1 METKRI
7 REKESGWWMNGQR
20 LPVAFMEFRK
30 MIAPDDE
37 QLQGLSEM
45 LKKESDRQGRYQCR
59 HCGFLSHSYL
69 WQCPGCGGWDTY
81 PTLRVQD
88 QSLRRDK

>member
-1 METKRI
+1 
-7 REKESGWWMNGQR
+7 
-20 LPVAFMEFRK
+20 
-30 MIAPDDE
+30 
-37 QLQGLSEM
+37 M